1 MFKPVPM
8 LYLRAVVLSRD
19 ERNVLRGLGDLRV
32 VHTTRA
38 ETGPEAA
45 PIAPPDNTVEM
56 RQCDAIIRRIDV
68 LLEAFGQPAAAAS
81 PAEDAANATPPP
93 VPLGE
98 IERRVAD
105 FETALESLRTRTA
118 EAEARCTTVRT
129 VVEQLSSFKNVKLPF
144 SELSKFSFLHFA
156 VGSLPTEK
164 IDDLRDDVAENVV
177 LLPLPRSETESAL
190 VAVTSRTG
198 RFAMETAL
206 QKADFKKEK
215 INIDEGNTLEKL
227 IAQSLD
233 EAKAADDALSELS
246 LAQRGLA
253 TTHAKEL
260 REMRAAVSAE
270 KSVLEA
276 EQQFAHTSL
285 TTLIT
290 GWIPEPEAARV
301 THRLEEVTGGR
312 CAIETLSPEQVPDL
326 KVPVLMRHSWFLRPF
341 EMLISGYGIPT
352 YQDLEPTL
360 FVAVTYM
367 LMFGMMFGDA
377 GHGLVLLLVG
387 LGTVF
392 AARQAKT
399 RDVGTLVSLAGTA
412 SIVFGLL
419 YGSFFGL
426 ESFQKYALWPGHRSL
441 DHLVQTDP
449 MAIIRLAITTGVLV
463 ISIGVILNIANRL
476 RKGDWR
482 GGFFGGFGVIG
493 ALFYW
498 GCLGL
503 LLKFAA
509 IRSRG
514 LGLAAVGLFI
524 ALPLVI
530 WILYLP
536 ISQALRNHRA
546 RRTAGAAGEGN
557 EEEGLGMSIV
567 ESTIE
572 AFETI
577 LSYMSNTVS
586 FIRIAAYAMSHA
598 AILMATFILADKVVG
613 VQAGGGIP
621 RLLVIIVG
629 NLIAIILEGI
639 IAAVQ
644 AMRLEYYEFFSKFFP
659 GGGEEFKP
667 FKLR

>member
-8 LYLRAVVLSRD
+8 LYLRAVVLLRD
-19 ERNVLRGLGDLRV
+19 ERNVLRGLGDLGV
-32 VHTTRA
+32 VHTTKSEA
-38 ETGPEAA
+38 GPDTA
-45 PIAPPDNTVEM
+45 PIPPPDNALEM
-56 RQCDAIIRRIDV
+56 ARCDAIVARIDA
-68 LLEAFGQPAAAAS
+68 LLEAFAQPIGTTSAEGGSSAA
-81 PAEDAANATPPP
+81 
-93 VPLGE
+93 PLE
-98 IERRVAD
+98 QI
-105 FETALESLRTRTA
+105 ALF
-118 EAEARCTTVRT
+118 EAEHRLSAIELALDSLSKRTSEAETRCKTVRT
-129 VVEQLSSFKNVKLPF
+129 VVEQLSSFKQVNLPF
-144 SELSKFSFLHFA
+144 SELGNFSFLHFA
-156 VGSLPTEK
+156 IGSLPAAK
-164 IDDLRDDVAENVV
+164 IDDLRDELADNVV
-177 LLPLPRSETESAL
+177 LLPLPRNESNAAL

-198 RFAMETAL
+198 RFAMESVL
-206 QKADFKKEK
+206 QKEGFKKESVVL
-215 INIDEGNTLEKL
+215 DEGKTLNDL
-227 IAQSLD
+227 IAKGQE
-233 EAKAADDALSELS
+233 EAQASDRMLRDLAL
-246 LAQRGLA
+246 AKRGLA
-253 TTHAKEL
+253 ADHTQEL
-260 REMRAAVSAE
+260 RGMRAAVLAE

-276 EQQFAHTSL
+276 EEQFAHTAQ
-285 TTLIT
+285 TTLVT
-290 GWIPEPEAARV
+290 GWVPEPDAARV
-301 THRLEEVTGGR
+301 TDRLQEITEGR
-312 CAIETLSPEQVPDL
+312 CAVETLSPEQVPDV

-341 EMLISGYGIPT
+341 EMLVTGYGTPS
-352 YQDLEPTL
+352 YHDLEPTL
-360 FVAVTYM
+360 FVAITYM

-377 GHGLVLLLVG
+377 GHGLILLLAG
-387 LGTVF
+387 LGIVF
-392 AARQAKT
+392 SSRQTKT

-412 SIVFGLL
+412 SIVFGLI

-426 ESFQKYALWPGHRSL
+426 ESFQKYALWPGHKSL

-449 MAIIRLAITTGVLV
+449 MALITLAIATGVAV
-463 ISIGVILNIANRL
+463 ISAGVILNIVNRL

-482 GGFFGGFGVIG
+482 GGFLGGFGVVG

-514 LGLAAVGLFI
+514 LGLAAVALFI

-536 ISQALRNHRA
+536 ISQSVRNRRA
-546 RRTAGAAGEGN
+546 HKAIEAADSVE

-567 ESTIE
+567 ESAIE

-598 AILMATFILADKVVG
+598 AILMATFVLADKVVG
-613 VQAGGGIP
+613 AQTGGGVP
-621 RLLVIIVG
+621 RLIVLIIG